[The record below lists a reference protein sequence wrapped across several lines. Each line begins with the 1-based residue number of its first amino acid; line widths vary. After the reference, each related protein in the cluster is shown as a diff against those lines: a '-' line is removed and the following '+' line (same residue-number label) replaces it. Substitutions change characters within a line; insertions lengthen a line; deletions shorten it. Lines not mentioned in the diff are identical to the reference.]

1 MENNGP
7 EMIFFGL
14 KKNEISKNQ
23 SSDSVKQDINLVWP
37 NIQIMLKKESF
48 SVVTSTNCITANNF
62 NIRPKK
68 KRCVSDRPTLIFF
81 MPKKK

>member
-68 KRCVSDRPTLIFF
+68 KGVFPTDRP
-81 MPKKK
+81 